1 VDAHKADQISD
12 SFDGYF
18 SLLEQTATA
27 ANPQRAGHV
36 RAALVAAKKIE
47 NRLQLLVASLLSEV
61 NHERYWAEWGFR
73 SFEDFVDTEC
83 EFSLRKAQE
92 LIRVYSKLVVELGI
106 APERIAHLGWSKVAL
121 CAARLTP
128 ANLEQML
135 LDINEKSYSQLRE
148 SYKKRGKT
156 AKTSGGER
164 HLNVTPIIN
173 AAIKK
178 AADATGSG
186 DPQLNLEFVARG
198 FLTSALEFGAISRP
212 GLN

>member
-1 VDAHKADQISD
+1 VDAHKTEQVSD
-12 SFDGYF
+12 SFEGYF
-18 SLLEQTATA
+18 ALLEQTATA
-27 ANPQRAGHV
+27 VNAERAGHV
-36 RAALVAAKKIE
+36 RAALVAAKTIA
-47 NRLQLLVASLLSEV
+47 NRLQLPVAKLLAEV
-61 NHERYWAEWGFR
+61 KHQRYWAEWGYR

-92 LIRVYSKLVVELGI
+92 LIRVHTRLVVELGI

-135 LDINEKSYSQLRE
+135 LEINEKSYSQLRE

-156 AKTSGGER
+156 AKTSGGQK
-164 HLNVTPIIN
+164 HLNVTAIIN
-173 AAIKK
+173 AAIEK
-178 AADATGSG
+178 AADATGSS
-186 DPQLNLEFVARG
+186 DPQVNLEFVARR